1 MNEQSSPSTRIL
13 IISLLSIGLLVL
25 AFSGVFNTLSSLVN
39 SPLIDAQSWFSQQYQ
54 RARDFITAPRDLAV
68 LQQQNTALEAENARL
83 QAEIVDLQ
91 QQLIE
96 FEILSALLE
105 FARAH
110 PEHQYLGASVIGRDP
125 SPFLNYIIINRGS
138 DDGLRRGMPVVT
150 HNGLAGRIIQVT
162 SSGAR
167 VKLITDPA
175 TQINVK
181 IQPSGSEAILTGSLT
196 GDISLEQI
204 PQDAEVAPG
213 NLILTSGLGGN
224 YPSNIIVGQITSVRS
239 QENALFQSASVQ
251 PVSDYETLEIVLVIT
266 NFNPVDISPLVPT
279 PQAP

>member
-266 NFNPVDISPLVPT
+266 NFNPVDISPLVP
-279 PQAP
+279 PPPAP

>member
-1 MNEQSSPSTRIL
+1 MDNFFSQPSRIV
-13 IISLLSIGLLVL
+13 IISLVTLGILAL

-39 SPLIDAQSWFSQQYQ
+39 SPMISAQSWFSQQY
-54 RARDFITAPRDLAV
+54 RAARDFVTAPRDVTV
-68 LQQQNTALEAENARL
+68 LRQDIAALEAENARL

-105 FARAH
+105 FARSH

-125 SPFLNYIIINRGS
+125 SPFLNYILINRGS

-162 SSGAR
+162 PSGAR
-167 VKLITDPA
+167 VQLITDP
-175 TQINVK
+175 TTKINVK
-181 IQPSGSEAILTGSLT
+181 IQPSGADAILSGSIT
-196 GDISLEQI
+196 GDISLQQI
-204 PQDAEVAPG
+204 PQDTEVNPG

-224 YPSNIIVGQITSVRS
+224 FPANIIIGQVTSVRS

-251 PVSDYETLEIVLVIT
+251 PVTDYENLDIVLVIT
-266 NFNPVDISPLVPT
+266 NFNPIDTGPLIPT
-279 PQAP
+279 PETP

>member
-150 HNGLAGRIIQVT
+150 HNGLAGRITQVT

-251 PVSDYETLEIVLVIT
+251 SVSDYETLEIVLVIT